1 MPNPINPK
9 RLKNKATNYLA
20 RYASTEEKLTLILL
34 KYTKKKWPE
43 ITIEEA
49 LKCVKQTVDWCREKG
64 YVNDYDYM
72 IMKVRAGRSKG
83 QSAKQIT
90 QKLFQAGLSKS
101 LVSSALRKDENFV
114 EEEFKAALIMAKKKK
129 LGPFSLIPVSDQT
142 ERTRQMA
149 RLARAGFNYEICKNV
164 FDYLGET

>member
-49 LKCVKQTVDWCREKG
+49 LKCVKQTVDWCRENG

-72 IMKVRAGRSKG
+72 IMKVKKGRKKVKMSKVLNL
-83 QSAKQIT
+83 K
-90 QKLFQAGLSKS
+90 
-101 LVSSALRKDENFV
+101 
-114 EEEFKAALIMAKKKK
+114 
-129 LGPFSLIPVSDQT
+129 
-142 ERTRQMA
+142 
-149 RLARAGFNYEICKNV
+149 
-164 FDYLGET
+164 

>member
-1 MPNPINPK
+1 M
-9 RLKNKATNYLA
+9 
-20 RYASTEEKLTLILL
+20 
-34 KYTKKKWPE
+34 
-43 ITIEEA
+43 
-49 LKCVKQTVDWCREKG
+49 DWCRENG
-64 YVNDYDYM
+64 YVNNYDYM
-72 IMKVRAGRSKG
+72 VMKVRAGRSRG

-101 LVSSALRKDENFV
+101 LISSALLEDENFF
-114 EEEFKAALIMAKKKK
+114 EKEFKAALIMAKKKK
-129 LGPFSLIPVSDQT
+129 IGPFSLIPVTDQT